1 MSIFKSEPSLTAAD
15 VRRIA
20 REAARAEVETR
31 LNMIEVTPVPNTP
44 PGLLSIAVD
53 AFDAVSFVIN
63 AGAALAIGLAR
74 TVVVK

>member
-1 MSIFKSEPSLTAAD
+1 MSIFKTEPHLTAAD

-31 LNMIEVTPVPNTP
+31 INMIEPAPAPNTT

-53 AFDAVSFVIN
+53 AFDAVSFVAN
-63 AGAALAIGLAR
+63 GVAAFAIEFVTR
-74 TVVVK
+74 SIR